1 MDGGY
6 LQKVMNAMNVFA
18 LQDATM
24 QRCNDATCGWIV
36 GHERNQRP
44 SSAWNRPHLRG
55 TTQAS
60 MDSAEAE
67 GSNGGKAGLPALV
80 TGPAAEVSDGPTD
93 RAYLRSCRMFACRIP
108 HCICC
113 MSYVVCVVRCILA
126 SSHVALSHGL
136 LRRMVYVA
144 SSHVVYC
151 MLHLAR
157 SVTRRVRTRVAHRTL
172 SCAGRH
178 GMGHCGCDGT
188 WHVRVACADPATWQV
203 SAARRGQR

>member
-1 MDGGY
+1 
-6 LQKVMNAMNVFA
+6 
-18 LQDATM
+18 M
-24 QRCNDATCGWIV
+24 QRCNMRVDRRSRTQSTAELCMESPTSARDYTSLHGLRRSGGLEWWQSGAACPRDGASR
-36 GHERNQRP
+36 GGFRRAHRP
-44 SSAWNRPHLRG
+44 SVPAFVPH
-55 TTQAS
+55 
-60 MDSAEAE
+60 
-67 GSNGGKAGLPALV
+67 V
-80 TGPAAEVSDGPTD
+80 
-93 RAYLRSCRMFACRIP
+93 ACRIP
-108 HCICC
+108 HGICC